1 MYPMISGPFT
11 AIKEEVP
18 ASSAGGI
25 QISMCRPHL
34 LELVREEVEYA
45 QGPVSVNGERY
56 SLFRFSSSRI
66 TSKWTDVSASRNSI
80 WSPFVYQ

>member
-1 MYPMISGPFT
+1 M
-11 AIKEEVP
+11 
-18 ASSAGGI
+18 SSAGGI

-56 SLFRFSSSRI
+56 FDFLPSRI
-66 TSKWTDVSASRNSI
+66 H
-80 WSPFVYQ
+80 Q